1 MKAKIN
7 AEECVGCESCVD
19 ICKEVAI
26 YMDGGIAI
34 IEFDKCV
41 GDGLCAEECPT
52 EAIIM
57 EEE

>member
-1 MKAKIN
+1 MKAKIDP
-7 AEECVGCESCVD
+7 EQCVGCESCVD
-19 ICKEVAI
+19 ICIERAI
-26 YMDGGIAI
+26 CMDGGIAV